1 MDLGSILSGP
11 IGALAGAGAAIAQK
25 VIDYK
30 DRNAQRAHD
39 LAMRDKDREHLA
51 LELQSRAEIAKVDA
65 DTAVAVREFDAV
77 SSAIQADRATY
88 GDSLTGRIVDLVRG
102 LVRPV
107 VTVFAMSLLG
117 YVTAIALRVPLAPQD
132 AVDVLHE
139 VLFIAGNAVGYWFG
153 ARSNFGGKRGR

>member
-1 MDLGSILSGP
+1 VDLGSLLSGP

-51 LELQSRAEIAKVDA
+51 MELQARSEIAKVDA
-65 DTAVAVREFDAV
+65 DTAIAVREFDAV
-77 SSAIQADRATY
+77 GAAIAADRATY

-102 LVRPV
+102 LIRPV
-107 VTVFAMSLLG
+107 VTVFAMALLLH
-117 YVTAIALRVPLAPQD
+117 VTAIALRVPMAPQD
-132 AVDVLHE
+132 AIDVLRE
-139 VLFIAGNAVGYWFG
+139 VLFIAGNVVGYWFG
-153 ARSNFGGKRGR
+153 ARSSFGRRGR

>member
-1 MDLGSILSGP
+1 MDLGTILSGP

-51 LELQSRAEIAKVDA
+51 MELAAKSEIAKVDA
-65 DTAVAVREFDAV
+65 DTAIGLREFDAV
-77 SSAIQADRATY
+77 GAAIAADRATY

-102 LVRPV
+102 LIRPV
-107 VTVFAMSLLG
+107 VTVFAMALLG
-117 YVTAIALRVPLAPQD
+117 YMTSIALRVPLAPAD
-132 AVDVLHE
+132 AVDVLRQ
-139 VLFIAGNAVGYWFG
+139 VLFISGNSVGYWFG
-153 ARSNFGGKRGR
+153 TRSNFGKRG

>member
-1 MDLGSILSGP
+1 MDLGTILSGP

-51 LELQSRAEIAKVDA
+51 MELAAKSEIAKVDA
-65 DTAVAVREFDAV
+65 DTQVSVREFDAV
-77 SSAIQADRATY
+77 AAAISADRATY

-102 LVRPV
+102 LIRPV
-107 VTVFAMSLLG
+107 VTVFAMALLIH
-117 YVTAIALRVPLAPQD
+117 VSAVALRVPMAPAD
-132 AVDVLHE
+132 ALGVLRE
-139 VLFIAGNAVGYWFG
+139 VLFIAGNVVGYWFG
-153 ARSNFGGKRGR
+153 TRSSQPRKR

>member
-1 MDLGSILSGP
+1 MDLSTLLSGP

-51 LELQSRAEIAKVDA
+51 MELANKSEIAKVDA
-65 DTAVAVREFDAV
+65 DAQVSVREFDAV
-77 SSAIQADRATY
+77 AAAISADRATY

-102 LVRPV
+102 LIRPV
-107 VTVFAMSLLG
+107 VTVFAMALLIH
-117 YVTAIALRVPLAPQD
+117 VSAVALRVPMAPAD
-132 AVDVLHE
+132 ALGVLRE
-139 VLFIAGNAVGYWFG
+139 VLFISGNVVGYWFG
-153 ARSNFGGKRGR
+153 TRSSQPRKR

>member
-1 MDLGSILSGP
+1 MDLGTILSGP

-51 LELQSRAEIAKVDA
+51 MELANKSEIAKVDA
-65 DTAVAVREFDAV
+65 DTQVSVREFDAV
-77 SSAIQADRATY
+77 AAAISADRATY

-102 LVRPV
+102 LIRPV
-107 VTVFAMSLLG
+107 VTVFAMALLIH
-117 YVTAIALRVPLAPQD
+117 VSAVALRVPMAPAD
-132 AVDVLHE
+132 ALGVLRE
-139 VLFIAGNAVGYWFG
+139 VLFISGNVVGYWFG
-153 ARSNFGGKRGR
+153 TRSSQPRKR